1 MRQKKFGKCSIC
13 GMGAEL
19 SADHIPPKC
28 CGNGSDTYYIQFTPA
43 FLGEGVKCKPLHS
56 QNGLIF
62 ANICHN
68 CNNTMGSKYDIHLQR
83 FRDCV
88 LSLINETPYSGKFN
102 LENVCKSVI
111 GHFLAA
117 SRYDSCVFAQSM
129 RNYYLNDDKTIYEK
143 YSLLCA
149 YYPYKN
155 SIFSLNNY
163 VPINLCGDSIPEGM
177 ISSLYFYPFAFIFCE
192 KQFSNLRFLMLL
204 LVFNL
209 IISFLPAQR
218 KRNNSRCGQAYVQI
232 KLLMVVMRSAE
243 LSVYDIGD
251 AMGCTPQYVSQEIG
265 RARKTIERFL
275 R

>member
-192 KQFSNLRFLMLL
+192 KQCNIIGTDLFELCRNSCLMLK
-204 LVFNL
+204 VSADDWKNKAP
-209 IISFLPAQR
+209 SWPAVIDDGHAFVAGVTMDDS
-218 KRNNSRCGQAYVQI
+218 KYKVN
-232 KLLMVVMRSAE
+232 
-243 LSVYDIGD
+243 
-251 AMGCTPQYVSQEIG
+251 
-265 RARKTIERFL
+265 
-275 R
+275 